1 MSNQPNWQ
9 KEFPDYP
16 ADDMPAIP
24 EGWEDI
30 SWRNDACPNFV
41 NYKLGVA
48 LFIDYANPD
57 FREFPEYPRFLAYP
71 VYEDGTPAS
80 DKPAIFESEEWDLML
95 NKLSALA
102 SA

>member
-1 MSNQPNWQ
+1 MTTPNW
-9 KEFPDYP
+9 KTEFPDFP
-16 ADDMPAIP
+16 EADMPALP

-48 LFIDYANPD
+48 LFVD
-57 FREFPEYPRFLAYP
+57 FAEPEKREIPEYPRFLAYP

-80 DKPAIFESEEWDLML
+80 DQPAIAESEDFDTVMKIISKYGE
-95 NKLSALA
+95 KK
-102 SA
+102 